1 MKIRSMFHTLA
12 ALMVIVLTLSLP
24 MQSLAEQTSV
34 ADITTIA
41 KRDAELDASRDTNK
55 IAWFLRGMVPVCLVA
70 AITVASDQTGVGYGE
85 ASRHFAPNYFSP
97 IVGMAVALIYSP
109 SPPTERFIGKSPE
122 YISAYTDTYKSK
134 ARWLQAQWAAGGAA
148 TGCGVSILGCFFSIL
163 SSDSSFGLIL

>member
-1 MKIRSMFHTLA
+1 MKLRFMFHTFA
-12 ALMVIVLTLSLP
+12 ALMVTVLTLRLP
-24 MQSLAEQTSV
+24 MLSLAEQTSV
-34 ADITTIA
+34 TDLTTIA
-41 KRDAELDASRDTNK
+41 KWDAELDASRDTNK
-55 IAWFLRGMVPVCLVA
+55 TVWFLSGMVPVCLVA
-70 AITVASDQTGVGYGE
+70 ALTVASDQTGAEYDE
-85 ASRHFAPNYFSP
+85 ASRHFAPNYFAP

-122 YISAYTDTYKSK
+122 YISAYTDAYRSK